1 MAQSEITRD
10 RRFTSPYPVADQIA
24 TFLRA
29 VYGWMCAGLAITA
42 VTAILVASSPALVTT
57 LASNRLFFWVLV
69 IAQLGL
75 VFALSARVQTL
86 APSTAALM
94 FIVYSALT
102 GVTFSFILLAFT
114 GESIATTFLVTAG
127 MFGALAAYGTV
138 AKRSLQGMG
147 QFLFM
152 GVIGVVLAS
161 LVNIF
166 VRSDGLQF
174 HGEFLYAMFLG
185 VIVYRT
191 LRFNELGVALYDSA
205 RFAGIALFCIGTAS
219 AFGWILAYFHIPKLV
234 VDSVASWGGGITSV
248 GFITAAAFL
257 FIGCFIDAIPAIIIV
272 GTILAP
278 LAAKVGM
285 HPIHFA
291 IIGVISI
298 AYGLVTP
305 PYGLCLMIAC
315 SIGGIKIKD
324 AIKDTAILFIPML
337 LVLLIVI
344 LFPDLILWL
353 PRKLMPAFVK

>member
-1 MAQSEITRD
+1 MAQSEIARD

-42 VTAILVASSPALVTT
+42 VTAMLVASSPALVTT
-57 LASNRLFFWVLV
+57 LAGNRLFFWVLV

-86 APSTAALM
+86 APSTAAFM

-174 HGEFLYAMFLG
+174 VISFIG
-185 VIVYRT
+185 VIVFTGLTAYDAQRLKAMALAMPSGKSGSYAIVGALALYLDFINLFMFL
-191 LRFNELGVALYDSA
+191 LRFTGNRRD
-205 RFAGIALFCIGTAS
+205 
-219 AFGWILAYFHIPKLV
+219 
-234 VDSVASWGGGITSV
+234 
-248 GFITAAAFL
+248 
-257 FIGCFIDAIPAIIIV
+257 
-272 GTILAP
+272 
-278 LAAKVGM
+278 
-285 HPIHFA
+285 
-291 IIGVISI
+291 
-298 AYGLVTP
+298 
-305 PYGLCLMIAC
+305 
-315 SIGGIKIKD
+315 
-324 AIKDTAILFIPML
+324 
-337 LVLLIVI
+337 
-344 LFPDLILWL
+344 
-353 PRKLMPAFVK
+353 